1 MNNLIIQIL
10 TVLTIISSVLFSQ
23 DMWVKTPTDPEGM
36 GVTDI
41 LFTPQG
47 TLLVTTASF
56 NWPTGQGGVRRTTN
70 QGTTW
75 INVLDGLYVSYNDG
89 QTWVN
94 RYYLAAA
101 GNNIFSIAPTN
112 NNMTIFLGTR
122 TGVLR
127 STDGGQSFPAANNG
141 IPPNSW
147 VRDLSISSQ
156 GIIAAATTN
165 GVFIS
170 SNNGSSWLQ
179 TTGIAQGDTA
189 TKVEFV
195 TDETDAAEDRLLI
208 GTQHGRFYEATNEN
222 EFLNALTLYIFTE
235 ETYVTSILRYEV
247 NSYLVSHYGNGII
260 RGGVTKSTNGGSNF
274 TAVNEGLPNNPRVS
288 SMGWFSIG
296 EFFSVA
302 VGIFGVS
309 QAGAQI
315 YIRLLAIG
323 IQQISSEIPMGFSLS
338 QNYPNPFNPATK
350 LKFQVPYSENVR
362 IAIYDALGKEVEV
375 LVNKQLTPG
384 TYETDWDASKFSSG
398 IYYYRMTAG
407 KYTDTKKMILVK

>member
-1 MNNLIIQIL
+1 
-10 TVLTIISSVLFSQ
+10 
-23 DMWVKTPTDPEGM
+23 
-36 GVTDI
+36 
-41 LFTPQG
+41 
-47 TLLVTTASF
+47 
-56 NWPTGQGGVRRTTN
+56 
-70 QGTTW
+70 
-75 INVLDGLYVSYNDG
+75 
-89 QTWVN
+89 
-94 RYYLAAA
+94 
-101 GNNIFSIAPTN
+101 
-112 NNMTIFLGTR
+112 
-122 TGVLR
+122 
-127 STDGGQSFPAANNG
+127 
-141 IPPNSW
+141 
-147 VRDLSISSQ
+147 
-156 GIIAAATTN
+156 
-165 GVFIS
+165 
-170 SNNGSSWLQ
+170 
-179 TTGIAQGDTA
+179 
-189 TKVEFV
+189 
-195 TDETDAAEDRLLI
+195 
-208 GTQHGRFYEATNEN
+208 
-222 EFLNALTLYIFTE
+222 LNALTLYIFTE